1 MGFVSSN
8 NGENQDQPEI
18 VVQFIKFVRIFNIYL
33 VFNFILED
41 LIKFQ
46 YFILFPCILALI
58 SFIYKIDY
66 PIDNDNLMDEIRS
79 QIDSQKSYFKKYK
92 GKVDY
97 VLVYDPIMKNEQFNL
112 Q

>member
-41 LIKFQ
+41 LIKF
-46 YFILFPCILALI
+46 
-58 SFIYKIDY
+58 
-66 PIDNDNLMDEIRS
+66 
-79 QIDSQKSYFKKYK
+79 
-92 GKVDY
+92 
-97 VLVYDPIMKNEQFNL
+97 
-112 Q
+112 